1 MARSRLVKAIGSRL
15 RPSCWA
21 PQAGMASQLR
31 SRRGTPILNLRAS
44 LFKVPGKRVNKGW
57 WLLKVRGV
65 TEDQNQRL
73 GTFAETSASG
83 ERVRAYVPR
92 PLPPNPPLDLP
103 QLMSVYERAT
113 TAVGRL
119 DSVATILPSTPLFL
133 YMYVRKE
140 ALLSSQIEGTQSS
153 LSDLLLYENDEP
165 PTVELDDV
173 TEVSNYVAAIEHG
186 VERLRGGFPL
196 SLRLIREMH
205 EIILR
210 SGRGATKQPGEF
222 RRSQNW
228 IGGTR
233 PGNAL
238 FVPPP
243 PDHLDECLAAF
254 ERFLHTDET
263 DLSPLIRAGLAHV
276 QFETIHPFLDGNG
289 RLGRLL
295 ITLIL
300 VEARVL
306 REPILYLSLFL
317 KSRRDDYYRLLQEV
331 RQAGAWEAWM
341 EFFLTG
347 VAETAEQAFET
358 ARDLL
363 AMFEAHREQIET
375 LGRSA
380 PSALR
385 VHEFMQ
391 ARPMVTIQTLAGA
404 INTSFPT
411 ASSALEKLADLKI
424 VRETTGKQRDRVYVY
439 SDYLALLERG
449 TEPLSR

>member
-1 MARSRLVKAIGSRL
+1 MLQ
-15 RPSCWA
+15 RP
-21 PQAGMASQLR
+21 
-31 SRRGTPILNLRAS
+31 
-44 LFKVPGKRVNKGW
+44 
-57 WLLKVRGV
+57 
-65 TEDQNQRL
+65 NQ
-73 GTFAETSASG
+73 
-83 ERVRAYVPR
+83 
-92 PLPPNPPLDLP
+92 
-103 QLMSVYERAT
+103 
-113 TAVGRL
+113 
-119 DSVATILPSTPLFL
+119 I
-133 YMYVRKE
+133 
-140 ALLSSQIEGTQSS
+140 
-153 LSDLLLYENDEP
+153 LLLFENDEA

-186 VERLRGGFPL
+186 VHRIRGGFPL

-210 SGRGATKQPGEF
+210 SGRGAAKQPGEF

-243 PDHLDECLAAF
+243 PDRLHDCLDRF
-254 ERFLHTDET
+254 ERFLHAKDVA
-263 DLSPLIRAGLAHV
+263 LPPLIRAALAHV

-300 VEARVL
+300 VEAGIL

-331 RQAGAWEAWM
+331 RQAAAWEAWL

-347 VAETAEQAFET
+347 VAETAEQASDT
-358 ARDLL
+358 ARELI
-363 AMFEAHREQIET
+363 AMFDAHRQRIQT

-391 ARPMVTIQTLAGA
+391 ARPIVTIQTVADALQ
-404 INTSFPT
+404 TSFPT
-411 ASSALEKLADLKI
+411 AAGALEKLADLEI
-424 VRETTGKQRDRVYVY
+424 VRETTGKRRGRIFAY
-439 SDYLALLERG
+439 SNYLALLDRG
-449 TEPLSR
+449 TEPLRS